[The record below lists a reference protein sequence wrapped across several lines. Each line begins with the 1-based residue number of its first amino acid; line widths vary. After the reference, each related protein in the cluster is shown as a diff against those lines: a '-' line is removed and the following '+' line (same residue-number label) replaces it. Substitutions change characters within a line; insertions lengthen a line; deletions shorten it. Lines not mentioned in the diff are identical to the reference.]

1 MGFVSSFNEVRIATT
16 FALFSAFAVATV
28 SADTTYTT
36 LAGPVNLVAGLSNL
50 TVNTA
55 INTTNQAVGIQAITD
70 NSWSTAVFNLGGEFS
85 VGLAPNNGIL
95 AGTFGSGT
103 YFSGANQI
111 ILIGGYNGVSP
122 AWGGWTVRLLLS
134 DNSYSS
140 SVAYTNSDLLL
151 NPTVTANASL
161 SSFNNANASTF
172 SPGAFNTLYQILDL
186 SAFDTANIG
195 VKGIEMSNMTSSFP
209 DISYIGVVSNVP
221 EPSALSL
228 LVIGMAGLAALR
240 RRKA

>member
-1 MGFVSSFNEVRIATT
+1 MSSFSEVKIATT

-55 INTTNQAVGIQAITD
+55 INTTNQAAGIQAITD
-70 NSWSTAVFNLGGEFS
+70 NSWSTSVFNLGGGPS
-85 VGLAPNNGIL
+85 NTPNNGTL

-111 ILIGGYNGVSP
+111 ILIGGYNGVTP

-140 SVAYTNSDLLL
+140 AVNYANGDLVG
-151 NPTVTANASL
+151 NPTVTANASE
-161 SSFNNANASTF
+161 SSFQNSSGNIF
-172 SPGAFNTLYQILDL
+172 SPGAFNTVYQILDL
-186 SAFDTANIG
+186 STFDNGNIG
-195 VKGIEMSNMTSSFP
+195 VKGIEMSNLSPNFP

-228 LVIGMAGLAALR
+228 LAVGLSGLAALR
-240 RRKA
+240 RRKS

>member
-1 MGFVSSFNEVRIATT
+1 MGFVSSFYDVRIATT

-36 LAGPVNLVAGLSNL
+36 LAGPVNLMAGLSNL

-70 NSWSTAVFNLGGEFS
+70 NSWSTAIFNLGGVS
-85 VGLAPNNGIL
+85 NGGPSITNNGIL

-122 AWGGWTVRLLLS
+122 AWGGVDRPA
-134 DNSYSS
+134 
-140 SVAYTNSDLLL
+140 VA
-151 NPTVTANASL
+151 
-161 SSFNNANASTF
+161 F
-172 SPGAFNTLYQILDL
+172 
-186 SAFDTANIG
+186 
-195 VKGIEMSNMTSSFP
+195 
-209 DISYIGVVSNVP
+209 
-221 EPSALSL
+221 
-228 LVIGMAGLAALR
+228 
-240 RRKA
+240 